1 MCGILGYFSP
11 TVNIELTKFSSML
24 YKLKHRGQDSCGIS
38 FLIDNQ
44 NLVSIKKKNFN
55 NLDDVI
61 KRLYYNR
68 ITLNILGHVH
78 YITSSKNA
86 PIIQPCYSKN
96 ALGHYSFVF
105 NGNIPTHLYKKYNHY
120 SSDTRLILDFFNT
133 NSIHHDEWHTLLE
146 QFMNTF
152 ERSYS
157 LIIQTKNGFFIMRD
171 RYGVR
176 PLFYLKKPNNT
187 YIFTSE
193 VCIFTSEELSK
204 NKLTEVKAGDI
215 ISLKNGIIVKSNI
228 KHSREAHCLFEY
240 IYFLKKESIFEN
252 IHTTNY
258 RYHMGEKM
266 GMLDIDL
273 FSHHSVKPI
282 VVGVPNTGNDYA
294 LSYANTC
301 DLEYKNYITKNK
313 NIGRTFILKNGK
325 ERKSHAEQKYIFD
338 DEMKGKDVILV
349 DDSLVRGITMLILI
363 TRLVYF
369 GVGEIHVRIMSPPV
383 ISPCLYGID
392 IPTKEELIYN
402 SYSGEKEMSDYLGST
417 SLKYLN
423 LEHHK
428 NVVPDFEKKCVDCFS
443 PKPKYEW

>member
-1 MCGILGYFSP
+1 MCGILGYFS
-11 TVNIELTKFSSML
+11 TTLNIEISKFSSML
-24 YKLKHRGQDSCGIS
+24 YKLNHRGQDSCGIS
-38 FLIDNQ
+38 FLNNTQ
-44 NLVSIKKKNFN
+44 KFESIKKNNFN

-61 KRLYYNR
+61 KRLYYSGS
-68 ITLNILGHVH
+68 TLNILGHVQ

-86 PIIQPCYSKN
+86 PITQPCYSKN
-96 ALGHYSFVF
+96 AFGYYSFVF

-120 SSDTRLILDFFNT
+120 SSDTQLILDFFNT
-133 NSIHHDEWHTLLE
+133 NSIHHDEWYTLLE
-146 QFMNTF
+146 QFMTTF

-157 LIIQTKNGFFIMRD
+157 LIIQTKYGFYIMRD

-176 PLFYLKKPNNT
+176 PLFYLKKPKNT

-204 NKLTEVKAGDI
+204 NKLTEVKAGEI
-215 ISLKNGIIVKSNI
+215 ISLKNGIIVKSNM
-228 KHSREAHCLFEY
+228 KQSREAHCLFEY

-252 IHTTNY
+252 IHATNY
-258 RYHMGEKM
+258 RYHIGEKM
-266 GMLDIDL
+266 GMLDID
-273 FSHHSVKPI
+273 FCDRQSVKPI

-301 DLEYKNYITKNK
+301 ELEYKNYITKNK
-313 NIGRTFILKNGK
+313 NIGRTFILKNNK
-325 ERKSHAEQKYIFD
+325 ERTMHAERKYIFD
-338 DEMKGKDVILV
+338 ERMKGTDIILV

-363 TRLVYF
+363 KHLLEF
-369 GVGEIHVRIMSPPV
+369 GVGEIHIRIMSPPV

-392 IPTKEELIYN
+392 IPTKDELIYN
-402 SYSGEKEMSDYLGST
+402 SYSGEKELSAHLGCT

-428 NVVPDFEKKCVDCFS
+428 NVVPDYEKKCVDCFS
-443 PKPKYEW
+443 PKPKYNW